1 VFYGIIKLRQSQQRI
16 SVLSAKIAAGNFTE
30 HLYRDLLSRPEQAF
44 SRALGCLQQELGA
57 AGGLAQLR
65 NIRSGEM
72 IPLAINN
79 YPDHARKAYT
89 EHFGSIDPWQARFV
103 RNQISTGVN
112 LSDDVIRRDTFEATE
127 FYQDYWKQLDFGDA
141 IGIFGRVGNHHAY
154 TFGLPRLRLHG
165 KYTARHKQMLEPLR
179 VHLHNAVTL
188 TLELE
193 LQKRKAQIHNPLTEQ
208 LPVAIFM
215 VDQTMRL
222 LDHNPLAAALLEE
235 ADMFREQQGC
245 LSYHH
250 AGVQEQ
256 LLHKLKAYARIK
268 TNAESLQPEAI
279 PGSNCGKSLPAHN
292 IYLLPAFDGYLM
304 CFQIVV
310 TVADDAAIDPNTTC
324 LLSGLFGLTEA
335 EAQVAASLFHG
346 CKPAAIA
353 AARGV
358 SVATVR
364 AQMKSIM
371 AKAHCHSQLE
381 LVRRISQLL
390 IPFR

>member
-1 VFYGIIKLRQSQQRI
+1 MFYGIIKLFQSQQWVSI
-16 SVLSAKIAAGNFTE
+16 LSAKIAASSFTE
-30 HLYRDLLSRPEQAF
+30 HLYRDLLIRPEQAF

-72 IPLAINN
+72 VPLAINN
-79 YPDHARKAYT
+79 YPEHARKAYT

-127 FYQDYWKQLDFGDA
+127 FYQDYWKHLDYGDA
-141 IGIFGRVGNHHAY
+141 IGIFGRVGGTHAY

-165 KYTARHKQMLEPLR
+165 KYTARHKQMLEPVR
-179 VHLHNAVTL
+179 AHLHNAVAL

-222 LDHNPLAAALLEE
+222 LDHNPLAAALLDD
-235 ADMFREQQGC
+235 ATMFREQQGC

-268 TNAESLQPEAI
+268 TNAENLQPEAI
-279 PGSNCGKSLPAHN
+279 PGSSCGKSLPAHN
-292 IYLLPAFDGYLM
+292 IYLLPVFDGYLL

-310 TVADDAAIDPNTTC
+310 TVADDAVDDVKTAQ
-324 LLSGLFGLTEA
+324 LLASLFGLTEA
-335 EAQVAASLFHG
+335 EGQVAACLFNG
-346 CKPAAIA
+346 SKPVEIA

-364 AQMKSIM
+364 VQLKSIM
-371 AKAHCHSQLE
+371 AKAQCHSQLE

>member
-1 VFYGIIKLRQSQQRI
+1 MRQGRQ
-16 SVLSAKIAAGNFTE
+16 LSTLIDQEKFTL
-30 HLYRDLLSRPEQAF
+30 HLYHDLLSRPEQAF

-65 NIRSGEM
+65 NVRSGEM
-72 IPLAINN
+72 IPLAIND
-79 YPDHARKAYT
+79 YPEHARKAYT

-112 LSDDVIRRDTFEATE
+112 FSDDVIRRDTFEATE
-127 FYQDYWKQLDFGDA
+127 LYQDYWKQLDFGDA
-141 IGIFGRVGNHHAY
+141 IGVFGRVGGSHAY

-165 KYTARHKQMLEPLR
+165 KYTARHKQMLEPVR
-179 VHLHNAVTL
+179 AHLHNAVAL

-193 LQKRKAQIHNPLTEQ
+193 QQKRKAQIHNPLTEQ
-208 LPVAIFM
+208 LPVAIFL
-215 VDQTMRL
+215 VDQSLRL
-222 LDHNPLAAALLEE
+222 LDHNSLAAALLDD
-235 ADMFREQQGC
+235 ATMFSEQQGC

-256 LLHKLKAYARIK
+256 LLHKLKAYASIN
-268 TNAESLQPEAI
+268 TSAEGLQPEAI
-279 PGSNCGKSLPAHN
+279 PGCNGGRSLPAHN
-292 IYLLPAFDGYLM
+292 IYLLPSFDGYLL

-310 TVADDAAIDPNTTC
+310 TVADAAVADAKTAE
-324 LLSGLFGLTEA
+324 LLARLFGLTEA
-335 EAQVAASLFHG
+335 EGQVAACLFNG
-346 CKPAAIA
+346 SKPVEIA

-364 AQMKSIM
+364 AQLKSIM
-371 AKAHCHSQLE
+371 AKAQCHSQLE